1 MPVCAAES
9 VLAVNGIEKEFSDE
23 VKREAQKIAA
33 AGVWEDD
40 FKNRLDL
47 RNQLI
52 FTIDS
57 AESKDLDDAV
67 SIERTSDG
75 YILGVHIADV
85 SHYVKGNSPLDR
97 EALNRGTSIYYADKV
112 ITYCC
117 QRSFSNGICSL
128 NPDENRLTFSAIMNI
143 SAEGRLKDFTFKKSV
158 IRSKGKRH
166 LFGDQQYSCRKCN
179 RRNP

>member
-1 MPVCAAES
+1 M
-9 VLAVNGIEKEFSDE
+9 
-23 VKREAQKIAA
+23 RA

-85 SHYVKGNSPLDR
+85 SHYVKGKQSS
-97 EALNRGTSIYYADKV
+97 GQGS
-112 ITYCC
+112 
-117 QRSFSNGICSL
+117 S
-128 NPDENRLTFSAIMNI
+128 
-143 SAEGRLKDFTFKKSV
+143 
-158 IRSKGKRH
+158 
-166 LFGDQQYSCRKCN
+166 
-179 RRNP
+179 